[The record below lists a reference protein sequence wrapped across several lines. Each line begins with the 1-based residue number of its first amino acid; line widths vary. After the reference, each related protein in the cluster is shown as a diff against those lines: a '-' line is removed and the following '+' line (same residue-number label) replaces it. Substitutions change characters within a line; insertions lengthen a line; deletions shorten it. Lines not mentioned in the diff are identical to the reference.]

1 MIAALATVSI
11 HPDQAQFCIM
21 DEGSVMVA
29 AGDHILKKVWKNSMW
44 FLCWAHKLHGVGGV
58 TKATET
64 LNDSLGILFRSPGLV
79 RPSTQA
85 ARRRRWRLHHKVE
98 GKTTFPPQVGE
109 TRWGSWRDAADWYTA
124 TWTPWCSFVHAEVLR
139 KPWKGK
145 EEDTKPILYQIDD
158 LMQKRPAG
166 TQIRLCFVTD
176 HTTAL
181 MRALNFAQDDGPTA
195 CFPYDKIMDV
205 QADWRDTMHSKTLSP
220 RIEECLK
227 VLKNGENL
235 RTRLL
240 AIVKDLASALDDR
253 LLKEATQLEF
263 FRQMRVLNPANLSD
277 MSTSLADY
285 PLLGLQGVPNV
296 QEDWNVYTRTEKRD
310 IESPEGLVEWWESRQ
325 PSAFKDAALFLILL
339 PTSSGAV
346 ERFFSMAGTVTD
358 AQHAL
363 SDNLRRMRFMA
374 QFNGDIEERLV

>member
-1 MIAALATVSI
+1 MGSLN
-11 HPDQAQFCIM
+11 Q
-21 DEGSVMVA
+21 SVMWCLGCGKPVS
-29 AGDHILKKVWKNSMW
+29 HQ
-44 FLCWAHKLHGVGGV
+44 
-58 TKATET
+58 TKTSVKQHV
-64 LNDSLGILFRSPGLV
+64 DSQ
-79 RPSTQA
+79 THQ
-85 ARRRRWRLHHKVE
+85 
-98 GKTTFPPQVGE
+98 
-109 TRWGSWRDAADWYTA
+109 
-124 TWTPWCSFVHAEVLR
+124 
-139 KPWKGK
+139 KGK
-145 EEDTKPILYQIDD
+145 ETLKKQKAKREAAATKEKEVPQ
-158 LMQKRPAG
+158 
-166 TQIRLCFVTD
+166 
-176 HTTAL
+176 
-181 MRALNFAQDDGPTA
+181 MRVSTLRQPSLSHVLNIHAERFEVQDDAVFTLLA
-195 CFPYDKIMDV
+195 CGIPVEKLNHKIFRAFLRKYTTV
-205 QADWRDTMHSKTLSP
+205 EGCLSKTLSP

-240 AIVKDLASALDDR
+240 AVVKDLASALEDR

-325 PSAFKDAALFLILL
+325 PSALKDAVLFLILL

>member
-1 MIAALATVSI
+1 
-11 HPDQAQFCIM
+11 
-21 DEGSVMVA
+21 MVA

-64 LNDSLGILFRSPGLV
+64 LNDSLGDLFRSPGLV

-98 GKTTFPPQVGE
+98 RKTTFPPQVGE

-124 TWTPWCSFVHAEVLR
+124 TWTPWCSFVHAE
-139 KPWKGK
+139 
-145 EEDTKPILYQIDD
+145 
-158 LMQKRPAG
+158 
-166 TQIRLCFVTD
+166 
-176 HTTAL
+176 
-181 MRALNFAQDDGPTA
+181 
-195 CFPYDKIMDV
+195 
-205 QADWRDTMHSKTLSP
+205 
-220 RIEECLK
+220 
-227 VLKNGENL
+227 
-235 RTRLL
+235 
-240 AIVKDLASALDDR
+240 
-253 LLKEATQLEF
+253 F
-263 FRQMRVLNPANLSD
+263 FRQMRVPNPANLSD

-325 PSAFKDAALFLILL
+325 PSAFKDAVLFLILL
-339 PTSSGAV
+339 PSSSGAV

>member
-1 MIAALATVSI
+1 MRFAYFRIISHI
-11 HPDQAQFCIM
+11 F
-21 DEGSVMVA
+21 S
-29 AGDHILKKVWKNSMW
+29 HILAP
-44 FLCWAHKLHGVGGV
+44 C
-58 TKATET
+58 
-64 LNDSLGILFRSPGLV
+64 LFV
-79 RPSTQA
+79 NCT
-85 ARRRRWRLHHKVE
+85 
-98 GKTTFPPQVGE
+98 
-109 TRWGSWRDAADWYTA
+109 
-124 TWTPWCSFVHAEVLR
+124 
-139 KPWKGK
+139 
-145 EEDTKPILYQIDD
+145 
-158 LMQKRPAG
+158 
-166 TQIRLCFVTD
+166 
-176 HTTAL
+176 
-181 MRALNFAQDDGPTA
+181 
-195 CFPYDKIMDV
+195 
-205 QADWRDTMHSKTLSP
+205 
-220 RIEECLK
+220 

-240 AIVKDLASALDDR
+240 AVVKDLASALDDR

-325 PSAFKDAALFLILL
+325 PSAFKDAFLFLILL

>member
-1 MIAALATVSI
+1 
-11 HPDQAQFCIM
+11 
-21 DEGSVMVA
+21 
-29 AGDHILKKVWKNSMW
+29 
-44 FLCWAHKLHGVGGV
+44 
-58 TKATET
+58 
-64 LNDSLGILFRSPGLV
+64 
-79 RPSTQA
+79 
-85 ARRRRWRLHHKVE
+85 
-98 GKTTFPPQVGE
+98 
-109 TRWGSWRDAADWYTA
+109 
-124 TWTPWCSFVHAEVLR
+124 
-139 KPWKGK
+139 
-145 EEDTKPILYQIDD
+145 
-158 LMQKRPAG
+158 
-166 TQIRLCFVTD
+166 
-176 HTTAL
+176 
-181 MRALNFAQDDGPTA
+181 
-195 CFPYDKIMDV
+195 
-205 QADWRDTMHSKTLSP
+205 MHSKTLSP

-296 QEDWNVYTRTEKRD
+296 QEDWNVYTRTEKRG

-325 PSAFKDAALFLILL
+325 PSAFKDAVLFLILL